1 MSLIVGGD
9 FNDVCGSNCL
19 STLENKNLRD
29 SWWFGGFGFGITY
42 SDFNL
47 LKFRLDHILYSEHFK
62 CLYSEV
68 QKENFSDHSLLISTF
83 RIKK

>member
-1 MSLIVGGD
+1 MHYSFFVYCMHAPVI
-9 FNDVCGSNCL
+9 
-19 STLENKNLRD
+19 TL
-29 SWWFGGFGFGITY
+29 T
-42 SDFNL
+42 DFNL
-47 LKFRLDHILYSEHFK
+47 LKFRLDHILYSDHFK